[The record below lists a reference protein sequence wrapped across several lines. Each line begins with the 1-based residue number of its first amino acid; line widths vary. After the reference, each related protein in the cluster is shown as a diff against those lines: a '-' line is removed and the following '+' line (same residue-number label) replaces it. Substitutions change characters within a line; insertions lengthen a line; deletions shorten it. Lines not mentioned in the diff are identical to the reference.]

1 MEDEYVVNRA
11 ICSCQFGTA
20 PGFLKVTDNDAV
32 CMNGKLVATDKT
44 LGNVFE
50 GVGFAMCNKSYPSK
64 PCTPV
69 VTGWVGA
76 YDGVSING
84 SSSPLLGTCKGTCA
98 LGMKDCITFQ
108 TTGQIAIPNTEQ
120 IKQAALC
127 LQSDINPLGRIMIET

>member
-11 ICSCQFGTA
+11 ICNCQFGAA

-64 PCTPV
+64 PCT
-69 VTGWVGA
+69 
-76 YDGVSING
+76 
-84 SSSPLLGTCKGTCA
+84 
-98 LGMKDCITFQ
+98 
-108 TTGQIAIPNTEQ
+108 GQ
-120 IKQAALC
+120 
-127 LQSDINPLGRIMIET
+127 S